1 MKGRRNSTRDE
12 WMSLHAA
19 AAALGLSRETALA
32 LCIKGDLV
40 GQHIAGRTVVAR
52 QSVEALME
60 ARASGDAAA

>member
-52 QSVEALME
+52 QSVETLME

>member
-40 GQHIAGRTVVAR
+40 GQHIAGRTVVSRA
-52 QSVEALME
+52 SVEAVRDAKAAE
-60 ARASGDAAA
+60 DAAA